1 MKCHGAP
8 WENRREPNVEIRSF
22 DDFWPFYVR
31 AHSRGRT
38 RLLHAIGSVLAV
50 VMLGV
55 AFAVN
60 LWFLVAVPL
69 IGYSFAWYAHFFVE
83 GNKPAT
89 FGHPFYSLIADYRM
103 LFLMMAGRMDDEV
116 ARVTSASQPASSA

>member
-1 MKCHGAP
+1 M
-8 WENRREPNVEIRSF
+8 EIRSF

-50 VMLGV
+50 VMIGL

-60 LWFLVAVPL
+60 LWFLVGAPV
-69 IGYSFAWYAHFFVE
+69 IGYAFAWYAHFFVE

-103 LFLMMAGRMDDEV
+103 LFLMMAGKMDDEV
-116 ARVTSASQPASSA
+116 ARVTSASQQPASSV